1 MKARACK
8 AAGNEGEGVQGLVFF
23 DLVEEYGAGGAL
35 GGAVVVCSSTR
46 LKNMGQW
53 QGWEKTD

>member
-1 MKARACK
+1 MARAQGG
-8 AAGNEGEGVQGLVFF
+8 GNEGEGVQGLVIF

-46 LKNMGQW
+46 LKNMEQW
-53 QGWEKTD
+53 KGWERTD